1 MFVRLPCVAEII
13 CKTSQS
19 NVLQRECELM
29 LLGQEMEELEESL
42 ESQVHLRN
50 TSAQVLQQCVFVSIH
65 QLQELGVEANV
76 EDDKIRAE
84 LEVVEEQ
91 HR

>member
-50 TSAQVLQQCVFVSIH
+50 TSAQVLQQCVCVSIH
-65 QLQELGVEANV
+65 QLQEMGVEAIV